1 MMTNFSTM
9 SFAGREPHDEEEAMP
24 AIAVKDGKTAGEGD
38 GGKADPYAAPDGG
51 WGWLVMV
58 ACFVC
63 CLVLDGIAYV
73 FGVFL
78 KPMIAH
84 YGVENAQMA
93 TVGSVLS
100 GTIQL
105 VGPFVALMVNLLGTR
120 SV

>member
-1 MMTNFSTM
+1 MASTED
-9 SFAGREPHDEEEAMP
+9 GIELQEHH
-24 AIAVKDGKTAGEGD
+24 VYKDDDPEFQQWLQ
-38 GGKADPYAAPDGG
+38 GKAAEEGKEDPYAAPDGG

-58 ACFVC
+58 ASFIC

-93 TVGSVLS
+93 LVGSVLS

-120 SV
+120 